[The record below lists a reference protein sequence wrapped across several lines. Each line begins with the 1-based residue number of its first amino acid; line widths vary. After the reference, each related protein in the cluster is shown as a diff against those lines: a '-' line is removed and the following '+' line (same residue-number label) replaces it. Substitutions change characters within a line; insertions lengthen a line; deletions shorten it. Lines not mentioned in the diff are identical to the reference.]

1 MILRRAEPA
10 DAPSIARLHRLSMR
24 TAMPWL
30 KDLHTSQDDLAFFRD
45 RVLPSQTVWVAE
57 GQGGLSG
64 YAAFSD
70 GWLHQLY
77 VHPDHGG
84 RGLGS
89 RLLEK
94 AKDGAASL
102 QLWAFQRNTRAR
114 TFYESRGFRLIRLTD
129 GAENEE
135 REPDALYRWDGDA

>member
-1 MILRRAEPA
+1 MILRQAEPA
-10 DAPSIARLHRLSMR
+10 DASSIARLHRLSMR

-30 KDLHTSQDDLAFFRD
+30 PDLHTPADDLAFFRD
-45 RVLPSQTVWVAE
+45 RVLPRQTVWVIE
-57 GQGGLSG
+57 GQGGLCG
-64 YAAFSD
+64 YTAFAD

-77 VHPDHGG
+77 VHPDLEG

-89 RLLEK
+89 RLLGK
-94 AKDGAASL
+94 AMGSTASL

-114 TFYESRGFRLIRLTD
+114 AFYESRGFSLVRLTD

-135 REPDALYRWDGDA
+135 REPDALYRWDRDA